1 MIVVCD
7 STVLIGLSKIGKLE
21 LLREVFGEVDVP
33 GEVFRE
39 VTDEGL
45 NRPGA
50 KAVKQADWI
59 KVREIKDRSQVS
71 FLLGT
76 LDKGEA
82 EVLALAKES
91 NADLILLDEE
101 KARKIA
107 VIAGFDVMGLLGLF
121 VLAKNIGLLDRI
133 GPLIEELRRKS
144 FRISDRLVSAAL
156 KRAGE

>member
-1 MIVVCD
+1 VIVVCD
-7 STVLIGLSKIGKLE
+7 STVLIGLSRIGKLE
-21 LLREVFGEVDVP
+21 LLQDVFEKISIP
-33 GEVFRE
+33 RAVFIE
-39 VTDEGL
+39 VTEKGA
-45 NRPGA
+45 NRPGVESIKGA
-50 KAVKQADWI
+50 NWI
-59 KVREIKDRSQVS
+59 KVAEIKDRSRVS

-91 NADLILLDEE
+91 GADLILLDEE

-121 VLAKNIGLLDRI
+121 LLAKSTGRLEKI
-133 GPLIEELRRKS
+133 GPLIEELKRKE
-144 FRISDRLVSAAL
+144 FRISDRVVSETL

>member
-7 STVLIGLSKIGKLE
+7 STVLIGLSRIGKLE
-21 LLREVFGEVDVP
+21 LLQDLFGRISIPKAVFA
-33 GEVFRE
+33 E
-39 VTDEGL
+39 VTGKGRD
-45 NRPGA
+45 RPGA
-50 KAVKQADWI
+50 EPIKEADWI
-59 KVREIKDRSQVS
+59 RVPEIKDRAQVN

-76 LDKGEA
+76 LDRGEA

-91 NADLILLDEE
+91 KADLILLDEG

-121 VLAKNIGLLDRI
+121 LLAKSIGLLDRI
-133 GPLIEELRRKS
+133 RPLIEDLRRNN
-144 FRISDRLVSAAL
+144 FRISDRIVSATL